1 VTRKDAKLGYLKG
14 ERYMFTR
21 KFKVPDYEW
30 EVEMFEPTMA
40 ESEKL
45 AKAYDARDWSTAFQ
59 VLATLIKSWNCT
71 DKKGVQLSIDADG
84 VAELPLPVLRYLV
97 TALYDAIS
105 VDSKL
110 KNPSSS

>member
-1 VTRKDAKLGYLKG
+1 
-14 ERYMFTR
+14 MFTR

-45 AKAYDARDWSTAFQ
+45 AKAYDARDWPTAFQ
-59 VLATLIKSWNCT
+59 VLSTLVKSWNCT
-71 DKKGVQLSIDADG
+71 DKKEAPLTIDADG
-84 VAELPLPVLRYLV
+84 VAALPLPVLRYLV